1 MWAARVCPDM
11 TDANGQ
17 EHTIVPRTSFPRSL
31 SAFVIELGATVSV
44 LIGVEP
50 AVAGVDITTGSG
62 GTFLAQPGVGAAP
75 KHRKTVV
82 AKAGVA
88 ELASRGAAM
97 LARTAKAGA
106 R

>member
-1 MWAARVCPDM
+1 MWAVGVCPELSH
-11 TDANGQ
+11 ANGR
-17 EHTIVPRTSFPRSL
+17 EHTMVPRTSFPRSL

-44 LIGVEP
+44 LIGIEP

-82 AKAGVA
+82 AKAGAA
-88 ELASRGAAM
+88 ELASQGAAM